1 MEHAIIGSGD
11 IGSAIATQFA
21 RAGIDVQV
29 ANSRGPASLGE
40 LSGRLGHRIKP
51 TTVEQALQAD
61 VVFLAVPFA
70 SVAEVLAG
78 VTNWQERILVDATNA
93 VEFPSFRPIDL
104 DGRLSTQVVS
114 ELAAGA
120 RVVKAFNTLPAAVLA
135 SDPRQH
141 GGRRALF
148 LSGDAPTANA
158 KITDLMDAL
167 GFSGIDLGP
176 IDQGGQ
182 LQHFG
187 GPLMVHNLI
196 QY

>member
-1 MEHAIIGSGD
+1 MAHAIIGSGA

-21 RAGIDVQV
+21 RASIDVQL

-40 LSGRLGHRIKP
+40 LAGRLGHRIHP

-70 SVAEVLAG
+70 SAAEVLAG
-78 VTNWQERILVDATNA
+78 MTNWQERILVDATNA

-141 GGRRALF
+141 DGCRVLF

-158 KITDLMDAL
+158 RITGLMDAL
-167 GFSGIDLGP
+167 GFATP
-176 IDQGGQ
+176 AA
-182 LQHFG
+182 
-187 GPLMVHNLI
+187 
-196 QY
+196 